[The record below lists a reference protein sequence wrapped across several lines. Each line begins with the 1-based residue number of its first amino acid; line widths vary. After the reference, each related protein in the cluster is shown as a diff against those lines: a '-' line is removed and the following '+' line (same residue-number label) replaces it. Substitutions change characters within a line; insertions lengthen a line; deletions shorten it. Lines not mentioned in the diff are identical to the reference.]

1 MKRIL
6 KKPFSNL
13 TVIAVSTAVLFSA
26 STSHVLAANPQNMLA
41 MYQDQSGT
49 QGSAARG
56 EKFFFAKHAHSNGET
71 VSCTTCHTENPKAT
85 GKTRANKLIEPIAPV
100 ANKER
105 FTDPAKVE
113 KWFKR
118 NCKDVLERA
127 CTEQEKADFIAFMLS
142 VK

>member
-1 MKRIL
+1 MKRTLIALIAASIL
-6 KKPFSNL
+6 
-13 TVIAVSTAVLFSA
+13 ISTAHPA
-26 STSHVLAANPQNMLA
+26 LAETPQEMLRTHEQEA
-41 MYQDQSGT
+41 GG

-56 EKFFFAKHAHSNGET
+56 EKFFFAKRAHSNGEM
-71 VSCTTCHTENPKAT
+71 VGCTTCHTDNPKAT
-85 GKTRANKLIEPIAPV
+85 GKTRANKLIEPIASI

-105 FTDPAKVE
+105 FTDPAKVD

-127 CTEQEKADFIAFMLS
+127 CTAQEKADFIAFMLS